1 MTARGMLERWTSDHA
16 KNMINFNSPEY
27 DELFRQAVVCTD
39 DAEQTELYRQM
50 ETILTEQAAN
60 VYIQDLYDMVAV
72 NPALDGLTFYPVY
85 VLDLSTVYYK

>member
-1 MTARGMLERWTSDHA
+1 
-16 KNMINFNSPEY
+16 
-27 DELFRQAVVCTD
+27 
-39 DAEQTELYRQM
+39 M
-50 ETILTEQAAN
+50 ETILAEQAAN